1 MKIRSVISTALFMVI
16 VSAIVQAQPDVG
28 PMKFSLDEA
37 KQYALDHS
45 PVLINSSRDID
56 IAKMKVWETT
66 AIGLPQVTLD
76 GTYSYNPQLTGFSEA
91 IKNLPGYEN
100 VDPNDFKTNFFATI
114 TVSQLIFSGQYIV
127 GLKASKVYKN
137 LSELANSKSVVGIV
151 ESITTTYYTALIAKE
166 SKSILDSSLITL
178 EKTLYQTDQLFQ
190 NGLAE
195 QTDVDQVK
203 ILVSNIKTTASV
215 SERQIELMERL
226 LKFQMGIPI
235 DQTIILTDE
244 IDPLVMKSDLFTATI
259 DSFNIENNI
268 DFQLAETQEKLM
280 KLNYQAQNAL
290 YLPSLAGFYQRYKDL
305 DKNDF
310 NDQSPDMFGLSL
322 SFPLFSSGQRLSQSK
337 QKHVDYLKAK
347 TEKEMAAENLTI
359 QYETS
364 LSEFLSARD
373 MYAMQKESR
382 DLGLR
387 IYKKSLI
394 KFTSGAG
401 ASLDLIQTQSQYF
414 EAEGK
419 YYNALMSLVS
429 AKSKLESLLNN
440 ASYSN

>member
-1 MKIRSVISTALFMVI
+1 MKISLIFCTAMFMVI
-16 VSAIVQAQPDVG
+16 VSAIVKAQPDVG
-28 PMKFSLDEA
+28 PMKFSLDDA

-45 PVLINSSRDID
+45 PVLVNSARDID

-66 AIGLPQVTLD
+66 ATGLPQVTLD
-76 GTYSYNPQLTGFSEA
+76 GSYSYSLALSGFTDALKE
-91 IKNLPGYEN
+91 IPGFEN
-100 VDPNDFKTNFFATI
+100 ANINDFKTNFFATL

-127 GLKASKVYKN
+127 GLKASKVYRN

-166 SKSILDSSLITL
+166 SKSILDSSLKTL
-178 EKTLYQTDQLFQ
+178 EKTLYQTGQLFQ

-195 QTDVDQVK
+195 QTDVDQLK
-203 ILVSNIKTTASV
+203 ILVSNIKTTVSV

-235 DQTIILTDE
+235 DQSVILTDE
-244 IDPLVMKSDLFTATI
+244 IDPLVMKSDLFSATI

-268 DFQLAETQEKLM
+268 DYQLAETQEKLM

-290 YLPSLAGFYQRYKDL
+290 FLPSLAGFYQRYADL
-305 DKNDF
+305 DNNLL

-322 SFPLFSSGQRLSQSK
+322 SFPLLSSGQRLSQSN
-337 QKHVDYLKAK
+337 QKHVEYLKAQ
-347 TEKEMAAENLTI
+347 TAKEMAAENLTI

-373 MYAMQKESR
+373 VYAMQKESR
-382 DLGLR
+382 DLALR
-387 IYKKSLI
+387 IYEKSLI

-401 ASLDLIQTQSQYF
+401 SSLDLNQTQSQYF

-419 YYNALMSLVS
+419 YFNALMSLVS

-440 ASYSN
+440 ASYAN